1 MQRELKRAQSQNY
14 IIMTIGLLILLVL
27 MVLFSMWYVREVHKS
42 IKHVFAPI

>member
-27 MVLFSMWYVREVHKS
+27 MALFSIGYVREVQKS
-42 IKHVFAPI
+42 IKHVFVPI